1 MKPKMSVERKAHPHS
16 IEAILGLKDT
26 SIQNVRS
33 FRPYSKRKDECIGIN
48 ETFSSTDGS
57 LTRLV
62 PREGRLPRASVLL
75 KTETNRWFIRCG
87 LQNQPD
93 NGLENID
100 AYSFRT
106 RMSRREISDQ
116 GI

>member
-1 MKPKMSVERKAHPHS
+1 MCGHFAHTPNVKMNA
-16 IEAILGLKDT
+16 LGLTK
-26 SIQNVRS
+26 RS
-33 FRPYSKRKDECIGIN
+33 QAPMVS
-48 ETFSSTDGS
+48 
-57 LTRLV
+57 RLV
-62 PREGRLPRASVLL
+62 PREGSLPRASVLL

-106 RMSRREISDQ
+106 RMSRREIIDQ